1 MLSNQEERR
10 RKRAEQHSNLGKGK
24 YSSPEFSE
32 EPNPCVLW
40 SQESEKKDLKAGP
53 GF

>member
-1 MLSNQEERR
+1 MLSKQEERR